1 MLSKVLEEKTA
12 YTLISRMLY
21 VALEILLNRGE
32 RRDEKKLLH
41 RISLLPIAGKIKAAK
56 RRASEWFFTMVWRTA
71 PRRFPTKYPALR
83 DASTVPMP
91 LYVTCIFDARIGMVG
106 PINSKWKLFN
116 ITEMLIFVFDQ
127 IVWNSRKLTNMI
139 HVSKRYPVLNRYHR
153 WVK

>member
-56 RRASEWFFTMVWRTA
+56 RRASE
-71 PRRFPTKYPALR
+71 
-83 DASTVPMP
+83 
-91 LYVTCIFDARIGMVG
+91 
-106 PINSKWKLFN
+106 
-116 ITEMLIFVFDQ
+116 
-127 IVWNSRKLTNMI
+127 
-139 HVSKRYPVLNRYHR
+139 
-153 WVK
+153 